1 MSTTEVSSKIE
12 YSDSENR
19 NALIAV
25 KSHLIAG
32 LLVFLLMMLA
42 GLAMRAAQGTW
53 LEIGADLFYQIMT
66 VHGAGVV
73 GAAMITSTGVHV

>member
-1 MSTTEVSSKIE
+1 MSATEVSGKIE

-32 LLVFLLMMLA
+32 FLVFLLMMIA
-42 GLAMRAAQGTW
+42 GFTMRAAQGT
-53 LEIGADLFYQIMT
+53 
-66 VHGAGVV
+66 
-73 GAAMITSTGVHV
+73 